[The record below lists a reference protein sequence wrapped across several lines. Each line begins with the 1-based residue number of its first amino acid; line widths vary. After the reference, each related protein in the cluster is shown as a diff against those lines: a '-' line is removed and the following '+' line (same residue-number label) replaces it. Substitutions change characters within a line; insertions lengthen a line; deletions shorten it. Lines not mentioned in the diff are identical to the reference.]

1 MDALLTTPTFSLHR
15 PTTGARSGPLLLSL
29 LGHGLLL
36 ALPLIA
42 LQASPIKLP
51 PLSVTLSATLLAPS
65 NNHQQTAE
73 PAAIT
78 PSPIKTHAPQH
89 VPALTTPAPGRP
101 TVLASPATTPVTTA
115 TTATVEAPAEVAKA
129 TSPSAT
135 ANTTATSNAVPKAT
149 PVQDNN
155 ALAQYGQSLSE
166 WLARQQ
172 RYPRLAE
179 MRGWEGEVRLHL
191 RIARKGALVDVQIS
205 HSSGY
210 DVLDRS
216 ALQLVQGAALPPPPA
231 NLALGNEETLD
242 ITVPVHYR
250 LRRS

>member
-1 MDALLTTPTFSLHR
+1 MDALLTAPTFSLHR
-15 PTTGARSGPLLLSL
+15 PTIGARPGPLLLSL

-51 PLSVTLSATLLAPS
+51 PLSVTLSATLLAPT
-65 NNHQQTAE
+65 NNHQQVAE

-78 PSPIKTHAPQH
+78 PPPTQTHAPQH

-101 TVLASPATTPVTTA
+101 TIVATPTTTPVAAT

-129 TSPSAT
+129 TPSSTT
-135 ANTTATSNAVPKAT
+135 ANTTTSNAAPKAT

-205 HSSGY
+205 RSSGY